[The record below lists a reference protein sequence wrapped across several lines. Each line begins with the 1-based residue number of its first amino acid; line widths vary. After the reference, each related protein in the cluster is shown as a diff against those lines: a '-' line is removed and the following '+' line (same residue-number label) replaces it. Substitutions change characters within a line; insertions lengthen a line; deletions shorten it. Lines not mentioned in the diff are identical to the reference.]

1 MTYLPV
7 SRYRIKF
14 KANQNIQLPAYAGSS
29 LRGAFGHALKNIA
42 CLTASLNKGQC
53 KCQPVASCL
62 YRRIFDPVKQQLNLQ
77 DRLQDVAPPFVI
89 EAHSLSTEINA
100 GQEAH
105 FYMTL
110 LGEFVHSQQMMI
122 QLAWQRALAV
132 GLGRQHSTGQA
143 QSQMLS
149 FELCDRPQL
158 NWQTS
163 TKLRVQ
169 FLSHARIQHHG
180 EILTVENFDPVIF
193 CRSVVRRYLTLT
205 EAYSEQSLSGPFVK
219 SLFDD
224 VNHVQGEYR
233 VDHRRWSRWSNRQKQ
248 KMQMDGLLG
257 EVILQH
263 VSNQLADILY
273 LGQWLHVG
281 KGSVFGLGQYVLQHT
296 QEEQLSA

>member
-1 MTYLPV
+1 MYDLTI

-14 KANQNIQLPAYAGSS
+14 KANHRIQLPEYAGSS

-42 CLTASLNKGQC
+42 CLTASSNHGQC

-62 YRRIFDPVKQQLNLQ
+62 YRRIFDPAKQKLNLQ

-89 EAHSLSTEINA
+89 EAHSLPTEILA

-110 LGEFVHSQQMMI
+110 LGDFAHSQQSMI

-132 GLGRQHSTGQA
+132 GLGRYQNKGQA
-143 QSQMLS
+143 QSQLLS
-149 FELCDRPQL
+149 FELSDRPQL
-158 NWQTS
+158 NWHAHSQL
-163 TKLRVQ
+163 KVQ

-180 EILTVENFDPVIF
+180 EILTIKNFDPMIF
-193 CRSVVRRYLTLT
+193 CRSVVRRYLTLS
-205 EAYSEQSLSGPFVK
+205 EAYSEQQLSTAYVK

-224 VNHVQGEYR
+224 VQNVQGEYR
-233 VDHRRWSRWSNRQKQ
+233 VDHVRWSRWSNRQKQ

-257 EVILQH
+257 EIKLNH
-263 VSNQLADILY
+263 VSAQLADILY

-281 KGSVFGLGQYVLQHT
+281 KGSVFGLGQYVLQNI
-296 QEEQLSA
+296 QAEQLSA

>member
-1 MTYLPV
+1 
-7 SRYRIKF
+7 
-14 KANQNIQLPAYAGSS
+14 
-29 LRGAFGHALKNIA
+29 
-42 CLTASLNKGQC
+42 LNKGHC
-53 KCQPVASCL
+53 KCQPVESCL
-62 YRRIFDPVKQQLNLQ
+62 YRRIFDPAKQKLILQ

-89 EAHSLSTEINA
+89 EAHSLSTKVLA
-100 GQEAH
+100 GQEAY

-110 LGEFVHSQQMMI
+110 VGNFAHNQQMMI
-122 QLAWQRALAV
+122 QMAWQRALAV
-132 GLGRQHSTGQA
+132 GIGSYHNTGQA
-143 QSQMLS
+143 QSQLVS

-163 TKLRVQ
+163 ENLRVQ

-180 EILTVENFDPVIF
+180 EIITVENFDPVIL

-205 EAYSEQSLSGPFVK
+205 EAYSEQSLSKAFVK

-233 VDHRRWSRWSNRQKQ
+233 VDPIRWSRWSNRQKQ

-257 EVILQH
+257 EVILHH